1 MEDLVVGED
10 RVQCDTEQEVL
21 QSNPAALHK
30 VWVHVV
36 SRQLVPHKLSLHTN
50 TSAIPALS
58 VSVLQRMNEPGSGLN
73 SLASQAVE
81 EQQCMDR

>member
-1 MEDLVVGED
+1 MEDLVVGQD

-50 TSAIPALS
+50 TSGVPALS
-58 VSVLQRMNEPGSGLN
+58 ALFALSALSVLQTMNE
-73 SLASQAVE
+73 
-81 EQQCMDR
+81 